1 MLKNAIETWSARCSG
16 CRNNTRDPWMHWQA
30 STSREATM
38 TVKCVAGTG
47 RGHQL
52 ALAGIM
58 LAASAVA
65 TPAFAEGNRFMYSV
79 GDNITYDDN
88 LFRVP
93 SGTDIAS
100 LGRPQR
106 GDMINNSYIGMSV
119 NKQLSRQSFSVDA
132 QLSESRFS
140 QYTYLN
146 NSGESLSARWA
157 SEVGNHWKHD
167 VSVTESKSLSSFVE
181 IHNFQ
186 KNIVTSRSVT
196 VNASYGILPDW
207 SLLAGASASESTNSA
222 SSLYI
227 SDVNI
232 RSVSTGIQY
241 ARPSGKQISLS
252 LHSTEGSYP
261 NQQMVFDLAGTPLG
275 SVDNSYVQD
284 DVSLNAAWQL
294 TGTSSLN
301 GYTSLTRR
309 RHRAVAQR
317 NYQGSTDSITYTWTP
332 FAKYSASLGLRR
344 LIDSAADVSASY
356 VLTNGLTVS
365 SSWSPTGKIAVQGSV
380 DWTHRTPL
388 GDASNVLAG
397 TSVEQDHYRTAILS
411 VSYAAAQRV
420 QLTLKV
426 QNQQRDSSVGGYSY
440 TDNSITAGA
449 SFTF

>member
-1 MLKNAIETWSARCSG
+1 MPI
-16 CRNNTRDPWMHWQA
+16 
-30 STSREATM
+30 
-38 TVKCVAGTG
+38 KCAAGAG
-47 RGHQL
+47 LGHHL

-58 LAASAVA
+58 LAASAVVA
-65 TPAFAEGNRFMYSV
+65 PAFAEGDRFMYSA
-79 GDNITYDDN
+79 GDNVTYDDN

-106 GDMINNSYIGMSV
+106 GDIINNSYIGMSV

-146 NSGESLSARWA
+146 SSSESLSVRWA
-157 SEVGNHWKHD
+157 GEVGNHWKHD

-186 KNIVTSRSVT
+186 KNIVTSRGVT

-227 SDVNI
+227 SNVNL

-241 ARPSGKQISLS
+241 TRPSGNQISLS
-252 LHSTEGSYP
+252 LHSTQGSYP
-261 NQQMVFDLAGTPLG
+261 NQQVVFDLAGTPLG

-284 DVSLNAAWQL
+284 DVGLNVAWQL
-294 TGTSSLN
+294 TGTSRLS

-309 RHRAVAQR
+309 SHRAVAQR
-317 NYQGSTDSITYTWTP
+317 NYQGLTDALTYTWTP
-332 FAKYSASLGLRR
+332 AAKYSASLGLRR
-344 LIDSAADVSASY
+344 QIDSPADVSASY

-365 SSWSPTGKIAVQGSV
+365 SSWSPTGKIAVQGSL
-380 DWTHRTPL
+380 DWTHRAPL

-397 TSVEQDHYRTAILS
+397 TKVEQDHYRTASLS
-411 VSYAAAQRV
+411 VSYAAAQRL
-420 QLTLKV
+420 QLTLKM

-449 SFTF
+449 GFSF